1 MCRSLDPTL
10 PHHKYSISLL
20 LVWAKSLFPAFCC
33 ERSRNSTEKH
43 FYRLTPPQQ
52 PANQSTEDQKQLWK
66 LRPVLPNR
74 QILYGL
80 GLSICLFFNPFS
92 WFWWAITLSETTL
105 FAFFTFKSQGLC
117 AIPFAWV
124 SIPSHIHP
132 CSSILEHSSLN
143 PPLSDFTVAVVV
155 QSLSCVWL
163 FATSWTAAHQASQSF
178 TIL

>member
-1 MCRSLDPTL
+1 MGKQNSVVLSHHVCSATAVSIENECYSYFYVFNIIYHFFLETLISIKQLFFEFSIIFPFLKLVILCIKFLKCLLMCRSLDPTL

-52 PANQSTEDQKQLWK
+52 PANQPTEDQKQLWK

-92 WFWWAITLSETTL
+92 
-105 FAFFTFKSQGLC
+105 
-117 AIPFAWV
+117 
-124 SIPSHIHP
+124 
-132 CSSILEHSSLN
+132 
-143 PPLSDFTVAVVV
+143 
-155 QSLSCVWL
+155 
-163 FATSWTAAHQASQSF
+163 
-178 TIL
+178 